1 MFTVEIILI
10 LIFLS
15 VYSFSSTLKIYI
27 LSLLELNIT
36 IHKMSFAVPLKKYY
50 PAPALPGTSSIT
62 H

>member
-1 MFTVEIILI
+1 MILI

-15 VYSFSSTLKIYI
+15 VYSFSSTIYI

-36 IHKMSFAVPLKKYY
+36 YHKMGFAIPLKKHY
-50 PAPALPGTSSIT
+50 PAPALPGTSSIP